1 MAINIKVQNFLAKHR
16 SNITLA
22 AHTDTALFAELERL
36 FQEMYILGWNDGWE
50 DARPEDEYTKTEI
63 YKNA

>member
-36 FQEMYILGWNDGWE
+36 FQEMYILGWVDGFE
-50 DARPEDEYTKTEI
+50 DARPKYE
-63 YKNA
+63 